1 MKNGKVLI
9 LMGGKSDSSH
19 AGRIIEFLNRFGIPS
34 EARIASAHKT
44 PGKLMAILAEA
55 EKKGEVGV
63 FITIAGLSNALSG
76 MVEFSTDLPVIAC
89 PPPCEAFAGAD
100 VFSSL
105 RMPPGVAAATIL
117 DPWNAALFAAKIL
130 ALGEPRIAEKIKAFQ
145 QEARDKIEADDAGL
159 GAELYPKDAGR

>member
-1 MKNGKVLI
+1 
-9 LMGGKSDSSH
+9 MGGKSDSNH
-19 AGRIIEFLNRFGIPS
+19 AGRIIEFLNKFGIPS

-44 PGKLMAILAEA
+44 PGKLMAILAEE

-89 PPPCEAFAGAD
+89 PPPARPSRAPMFFPRSGCPRASRRRQSSTHGTRP
-100 VFSSL
+100 FS
-105 RMPPGVAAATIL
+105 PP
-117 DPWNAALFAAKIL
+117 KIL

>member
-9 LMGGKSDSSH
+9 LMGGKSDSNH
-19 AGRIIEFLNRFGIPS
+19 AGRIIEFLNKFGIPS

-44 PGKLMAILAEA
+44 PGKLMAILAEE

-89 PPPCEAFAGAD
+89 PPPARPSRAPMFFPRSGCPGRRGGDNPRPTERGPFRRQNSGA
-100 VFSSL
+100 
-105 RMPPGVAAATIL
+105 RGAA
-117 DPWNAALFAAKIL
+117 DRRKN
-130 ALGEPRIAEKIKAFQ
+130 
-145 QEARDKIEADDAGL
+145 
-159 GAELYPKDAGR
+159 